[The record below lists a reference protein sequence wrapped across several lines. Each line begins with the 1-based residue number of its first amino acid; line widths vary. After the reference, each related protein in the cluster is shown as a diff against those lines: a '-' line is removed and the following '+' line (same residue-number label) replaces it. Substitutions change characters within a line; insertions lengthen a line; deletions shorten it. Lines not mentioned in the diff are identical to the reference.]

1 MRASP
6 RSSWPG
12 PAAAAWRSSSS
23 ASMVRDRRIIFTA
36 SFLRAVAN
44 GLIGVL
50 AGIYLAQL
58 GLDPAAWGA
67 VLGAGIAGTAVGA
80 AGVMFWGDRIGR
92 KRWLVGLGVLAAA
105 GGTAFAFSSQIVVLG
120 VAAFLG
126 MLNSLGKDR
135 AAALA
140 IEQAILPSTGDD
152 AGRTR
157 AFAWYNVIQDV
168 GHALGAALAVLP
180 PFLRDFA
187 AVDALDSL
195 RAAVI
200 LYAALYA
207 VTAILYLDLSSQAES
222 PTAVLRVE
230 VSPQSR
236 SILAKMSFLFA
247 LDSFAGGFQGSALF
261 AYFFHAQFGASEAA
275 IGMLFVGAR
284 IMNAFSH
291 LGAAWLAARIGLV
304 NTMVFTHTPS
314 SLLTF
319 TIPFTGSFEIAAVL
333 FVLRE
338 GLAEMD
344 VPTRQSYLM
353 ALAPTHERTR
363 ASGMSQL
370 ARAAGRMVAPL
381 FAGAAM
387 QGGALWLP
395 LAAGASVKIAYDL
408 LLWRAFRRL

>member
-1 MRASP
+1 MRISTSRTCAWPTRRCTP
-6 RSSWPG
+6 RSPTTF
-12 PAAAAWRSSSS
+12 A
-23 ASMVRDRRIIFTA
+23 A

-105 GGTAFAFSSQIVVLG
+105 GGVAFAFSSQAVVLG
-120 VAAFLG
+120 AAAFLG

-180 PFLRDFA
+180 PLLRDFA
-187 AVDALDSL
+187 GVDPLDSL

-200 LYAALYA
+200 LYAVLYA
-207 VTAILYLDLSSQAES
+207 ATGILYLGLSSQAES
-222 PTAVLRVE
+222 PTAALRAE

-236 SILAKMSFLFA
+236 TILAKMSFLFA

-261 AYFFHAQFGASEAA
+261 AYFFHAQYGASEAA

-291 LGAAWLAARIGLV
+291 LGAAWLSARIGLV

-319 TIPFTGSFEIAAVL
+319 TIPFTGSFELAAVL
-333 FVLRE
+333 FLR
-338 GLAEMD
+338 GRDQPRAHVRSLHRARFCGQRHAGADPGRPDHGRGGAED
-344 VPTRQSYLM
+344 PLR
-353 ALAPTHERTR
+353 R
-363 ASGMSQL
+363 ASVRHVPQ
-370 ARAAGRMVAPL
+370 AE
-381 FAGAAM
+381 GA
-387 QGGALWLP
+387 GGALGQP
-395 LAAGASVKIAYDL
+395 
-408 LLWRAFRRL
+408 RRPQQ

>member
-1 MRASP
+1 MQ
-6 RSSWPG
+6 
-12 PAAAAWRSSSS
+12 S
-23 ASMVRDRRIIFTA
+23 ASAGMRGDRTIIFAA

-44 GLIGVL
+44 GLIGVI

-58 GLDPAAWGA
+58 GFEPATWGA
-67 VLGAGIAGTAVGA
+67 ILGAGVAGTAVSA
-80 AGVMFWGDRIGR
+80 AGVMFRGDHFGR
-92 KRWLVGLGVLAAA
+92 RRWLIALGVLAAA
-105 GGTAFAFSSQIVVLG
+105 GGIVFAFSSQVVVLG

-140 IEQAILPSTGDD
+140 LEQAILPSTGGD
-152 AGRTR
+152 ADRTR

-168 GHALGAALAVLP
+168 GHALGAGLAVVS

-187 AVDALDSL
+187 GLAPLDSL
-195 RAAVI
+195 RGAVL
-200 LYAALYA
+200 LYALLYA
-207 VTAILYLDLSSQAES
+207 G
-222 PTAVLRVE
+222 TAVLYLGLSPHAE
-230 VSPQSR
+230 ASADAPLAKVSGQSR
-236 SILAKMSFLFA
+236 SILKKMSFLFA

-261 AYFFHAQFGASEAA
+261 AYFFHAQFGVSEAT

-319 TIPFTGSFEIAAVL
+319 TIPFTESFEIAAVL
-333 FVLRE
+333 FLLRE
-338 GLAEMD
+338 GLSEMD

-353 ALAPTHERTR
+353 AVVQPGERTF
-363 ASGMSQL
+363 AGGVTNL
-370 ARAAGRMVAPL
+370 ARMCARAIAPVFAGSAMQTVALGAPIMAAAGLKILYDALLYVSFRKLKAPEE
-381 FAGAAM
+381 
-387 QGGALWLP
+387 
-395 LAAGASVKIAYDL
+395 
-408 LLWRAFRRL
+408 R

>member
-1 MRASP
+1 ML
-6 RSSWPG
+6 
-12 PAAAAWRSSSS
+12 
-23 ASMVRDRRIIFTA
+23 RDRRIVFA
-36 SFLRAVAN
+36 AGFLRAVAN
-44 GLIGVL
+44 GLIGVI
-50 AGIYLAQL
+50 AGIYLAEL
-58 GLDPAAWGA
+58 GFEPGTWGA
-67 VLGAGIAGTAVGA
+67 ILGAGVAGTAVGA

-92 KRWLVGLGVLAAA
+92 GRWLIMLGVIAAA
-105 GGTAFAFSSQIVVLG
+105 GGAVFAFASSALVLG
-120 VAAFLG
+120 AAAFFG

-140 IEQAILPSTGDD
+140 LEQAILPSTGDD

-168 GHALGAALAVLP
+168 GHGLGAALAVLP
-180 PFLRDFA
+180 TLLRNAEGFDH
-187 AVDALDSL
+187 LQSL
-195 RAAVI
+195 RVAVVVYAV
-200 LYAALYA
+200 LYAA
-207 VTAILYLDLSSQAES
+207 TAILYLGLSKQAEA
-222 PTAVLRVE
+222 PTAALEVRVTRE
-230 VSPQSR
+230 SR

-261 AYFFHAQFGASEAA
+261 AFFFHQQFGASEAT

-291 LGAAWLAARIGLV
+291 LGAAWLASRIGLV

-333 FVLRE
+333 FLLRE
-338 GLAEMD
+338 GLSEMD

-353 ALAPTHERTR
+353 AVVRPEERTF
-363 ASGMSQL
+363 AGGVTNL
-370 ARAAGRMVAPL
+370 ARMAARAVAPF

-387 QGGALWLP
+387 QTVALGAP
-395 LAAGASVKIAYDL
+395 IMAAAGLKILYDGL
-408 LLWRAFRRL
+408 LYFSFRKLKAPEER

>member
-1 MRASP
+1 MS
-6 RSSWPG
+6 G
-12 PAAAAWRSSSS
+12 
-23 ASMVRDRRIIFTA
+23 DRRIVFAA

-44 GLIGVL
+44 GLIGVI

-58 GLDPAAWGA
+58 GFEPAAWGA
-67 VLGAGIAGTAVGA
+67 VLGAGVAGTAVGA
-80 AGVMFWGDRIGR
+80 AGVMFWGDRLGR
-92 KRWLVGLGVLAAA
+92 RRWLIALGVLAAA
-105 GGTAFAFSSQIVVLG
+105 GGIVFALSSQIVVLG

-140 IEQAILPSTGDD
+140 LEQAILPSTGGD
-152 AGRTR
+152 AHRTR

-168 GHALGAALAVLP
+168 GHALGAGLAVVS

-187 AVDALDSL
+187 GLAPLDSL
-195 RAAVI
+195 RGAVMLYAL
-200 LYAALYA
+200 LYAA
-207 VTAILYLDLSSQAES
+207 TATLYLGLSRHAEARS
-222 PTAVLRVE
+222 DALRVQ

-236 SILAKMSFLFA
+236 SILTKMSFLFA

-261 AYFFHAQFGASEAA
+261 AYFFHAQFGASEAT

-314 SLLTF
+314 SVLTF
-319 TIPFTGSFEIAAVL
+319 TIPFTGSFEMAAVL
-333 FVLRE
+333 FLLRE
-338 GLAEMD
+338 GLSEMD

-353 ALAPTHERTR
+353 AVVQPRERTF
-363 ASGMSQL
+363 AGGVTNL
-370 ARAAGRMVAPL
+370 ARMCARAVAPVFAGSAMQALTLGAPIMAAAGLKILYDALLYVSFRKLKAPEERQR
-381 FAGAAM
+381 G
-387 QGGALWLP
+387 
-395 LAAGASVKIAYDL
+395 
-408 LLWRAFRRL
+408 